1 MQGKYNNDIVL
12 YKSQRLHWRFWIDL
26 EICYLQ
32 SYIIPSQDFHKHLS
46 IRSYIYAAHENY
58 PGIVADDGDQPD
70 IVADL
75 QV

>member
-32 SYIIPSQDFHKHLS
+32 SYIIPSQDFS
-46 IRSYIYAAHENY
+46 QTPVYYIYAAHENY
-58 PGIVADDGDQPD
+58 SGIVAKGGDQPD
-70 IVADL
+70 IVSDL